1 MKKYICFSVLLFLP
15 FAFVHPCILFFAAAM
30 FSLSPSFLPCSCL
43 SATAARKKTWGTKP
57 SNFIT
62 EKQRIQPQSGVIIPR
77 GEIHPS
83 ERLNLIEKC
92 IDKSGNSVYHYV
104 CTIFASVLTF
114 PPVAKDLAES
124 QNIIRRVLK
133 YTWDSGGQ
141 YPAPVKH
148 KARPSRRS
156 LRFLKRIFDVHTRQ
170 FSSENP
176 GMPPDMS
183 VKPQL
188 QTRRRHSRRKTR
200 FVTHSLRGLRLAL
213 L

>member
-1 MKKYICFSVLLFLP
+1 MLNYDVFLLFRSLISAAVFVIQISLFHCVYFLAEAGAFRVSRFSPIWLCLRHLSELRLKFSFVRFSVLLFLP

-62 EKQRIQPQSGVIIPR
+62 EKQRTQPQSGVIIPR

-104 CTIFASVLTF
+104 CTIFASVLTL
-114 PPVAKDLAES
+114 PSNAKDLTDS
-124 QNIIRRVLK
+124 QNISRSPAELTCAVRQLPPHGQRAG
-133 YTWDSGGQ
+133 WDGPTE
-141 YPAPVKH
+141 Y
-148 KARPSRRS
+148 
-156 LRFLKRIFDVHTRQ
+156 
-170 FSSENP
+170 
-176 GMPPDMS
+176 
-183 VKPQL
+183 
-188 QTRRRHSRRKTR
+188 
-200 FVTHSLRGLRLAL
+200 
-213 L
+213 